1 MPRKSRIDG
10 PGALHHIIVR
20 GIERKAIFRENR
32 DRDEFLERLGRN
44 LEESR
49 TPCYAWSLLPNHFH
63 LLLRTG
69 ATPISMVMRRVLT
82 GYAVDYNRRHRR
94 HGHLFQNRFK
104 SILCQ
109 EDQYLLELVRYIHL
123 NPLRA
128 GIIEDLK
135 SLGRYPYCGHRR
147 LLEKWGSHWQDTD
160 YILGLFGKT
169 VSIARRRYLGFVA
182 EGVSQGRRP
191 DLIGGGLIR
200 SVGGWSAVKALRKR
214 GGYQKGDERIL
225 GDGEFVERALAQA
238 EETFERR
245 YRLQAEGY
253 DFGKVVERVA
263 ELTGLE
269 AVGVLALGKYKKV
282 IAARSILCFW
292 AVRELGISQ
301 NQLARILRISQ
312 PAVSMAVKR
321 GEQLAKDYNFSIMK
335 NSL

>member
-1 MPRKSRIDG
+1 MPRESRLDA
-10 PGALHHIIVR
+10 PGALHHIIAR
-20 GIERKAIFRENR
+20 GIERKAIFRDDR
-32 DRDEFLERLGRN
+32 DRDDFLERLGRN

-82 GYAVDYNRRHRR
+82 GYAIDYNQRHHR

-109 EDQYLLELVRYIHL
+109 EDRYLLELVRYIHL

-128 GIIEDLK
+128 GIIENLK
-135 SLGRYPYCGHRR
+135 SLGRYSYCGHSRV
-147 LLEKWGSHWQDTD
+147 LGKCGSNWQDTD

-169 VSIARRRYLGFVA
+169 TSTARRRYLEFVV

-200 SVGGWSAVKALRKR
+200 SLGGWSAVKALQKM
-214 GGYQKGDERIL
+214 GTYQKGDERIL

-238 EETFERR
+238 EETLERK
-245 YRLQAEGY
+245 YQLKVQGY
-253 DFGKVVERVA
+253 DLGKVVDRVA

-269 AVGVLALGKYKKV
+269 ASEVLASGKYKKV
-282 IAARSILCFW
+282 LAARSILCFW

-301 NQLARILRISQ
+301 NQLARILKISQ
-312 PAVSMAVKR
+312 PAVSMGVKR
-321 GEQLAKDYNFSIMK
+321 GEQMAKDYNFSLI
-335 NSL
+335 SE